1 MKIDR
6 STRAFTQFLPN
17 LDQQHQE
24 TFVPGTYQ
32 GVLDLSEEKESK
44 GEKRTEE
51 NEIIPHRP
59 GPDVQSVIFASFC
72 FQFETLITA

>member
-44 GEKRTEE
+44 GE
-51 NEIIPHRP
+51 
-59 GPDVQSVIFASFC
+59 
-72 FQFETLITA
+72 